1 MFLTQRKEA
10 VLMSFD
16 PRIKQH
22 ENQVHYVIIP
32 YDNGRVELLMD
43 KINAASNYRDKLLK
57 QLNG

>member
-22 ENQVHYVIIP
+22 ENQVHYITIP
-32 YDNGRVELLMD
+32 YNQGRIELIMD
-43 KINAASNYRDKLLK
+43 KINTASNYRDQLLK